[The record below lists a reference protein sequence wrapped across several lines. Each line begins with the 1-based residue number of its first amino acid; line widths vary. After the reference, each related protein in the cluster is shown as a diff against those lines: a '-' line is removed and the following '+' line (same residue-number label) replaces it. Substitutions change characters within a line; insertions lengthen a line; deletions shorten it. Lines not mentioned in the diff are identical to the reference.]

1 MLIAQ
6 LAAIALATLLTT
18 WGASL
23 VLRALAVK
31 LASLRRVSAFTWMF
45 QGASVWDP
53 KPDAIGA
60 PRAAVTTLLGL
71 AAMVAGAVC
80 YAARHM
86 LEDGNTPP
94 WGVFVIAAIS
104 GMLWSAALAAVL
116 LGFFADR
123 ARGRLR
129 CPRCWYDMQGQSRMQ
144 CPECGHIAK
153 GQRDLQRTRRS
164 RGMFLLAVV
173 LVLLTAVPDAVWG
186 FRRTGAMGVV
196 PTWAM
201 VLLVDVLPQS
211 WITQRGLDDDYGTL
225 GDRIDSMQEYQ
236 ARLAY
241 HFVRTSPRE
250 NWQDVISNVAA
261 ATTKTNRRALADSS
275 EMLQNLAARD
285 GRELDAMEKRY
296 RQLLENWPPTNSANT
311 SQEQGEVGY
320 LAASLTFLRT
330 DAVRGPNA
338 PRIPTSFIESMVAGP
353 LPSTISTWYLRYVF
367 EARVESP
374 AEVTPLILAAF
385 DRDINNPNQTY
396 MLVQLFGSF
405 ISRNHDELP
414 VVYDYLRDTT
424 RAGRGGVLRMWDG
437 DGGRTRPSDELLEQ
451 LRTDRDP
458 RVAIA
463 ALALENSIYLVNGP
477 DPNCDAL
484 VAIYNAGP
492 MPDEWCLDQLWRM
505 RCDVNNMTP
514 GLLRDLTS
522 GNAVL
527 AWAIVAKL
535 DQLSPTDPQLLPALK
550 SLNSA
555 QANAAQARV
564 LTGLIQKLEAMNAP
578 ESPTTDPAAPTP

>member
-31 LASLRRVSAFTWMF
+31 LASLRRVPPFTWMF

-53 KPDAIGA
+53 RPDVIGA
-60 PRAAVTTLLGL
+60 PRVAATTLLGL
-71 AAMVAGAVC
+71 AAMVAGSVC
-80 YAARHM
+80 YAARHV

-94 WGVFVIAAIS
+94 WGVFVIAAMS
-104 GMLWSAALAAVL
+104 GMLWSAALAAAL

-173 LVLLTAVPDAVWG
+173 LVLLTAVPDAIWG

-211 WITQRGLDDDYGTL
+211 WIIQSGVDDDYGTL

-241 HFVRTSPRE
+241 RFVRTGPRE
-250 NWQDVISNVAA
+250 NWQDVISNVVT

-275 EMLQNLAARD
+275 QTLQNLAALD

-296 RQLLENWPPTNSANT
+296 RQLLENWPSTNSANT
-311 SQEQGEVGY
+311 SLEQGEVGY

-338 PRIPTSFIESMVAGP
+338 PRIPTSFVESMVAGP

-374 AEVTPLILAAF
+374 TEVTPIILAAF
-385 DRDINNPNQTY
+385 DRDINNPNQIY

-414 VVYDYLRDTT
+414 AVNDYLRDPT
-424 RAGRGGVLRMWDG
+424 RRGRGGVLRMWYG
-437 DGGRTRPSDELLEQ
+437 DGGRTRPSDELLAQ
-451 LRTDRDP
+451 LQTDPDP

-463 ALALENSIYLVNGP
+463 ALAVQNSIYLLNGP

-484 VAIYNAGP
+484 IAIYNAQP
-492 MPDEWCLDQLWRM
+492 MPDDWCLDQLWRM
-505 RCDVNNMTP
+505 RCDVNSMTP

-522 GNAVL
+522 GDGVL
-527 AWAIVAKL
+527 AWAIVTKL

-550 SLNSA
+550 ALNSS
-555 QANAAQARV
+555 QATPTQARALAGV
-564 LTGLIQKLEAMNAP
+564 IQKLEAANASQ
-578 ESPTTDPAAPTP
+578 SPAMDPAAPSP